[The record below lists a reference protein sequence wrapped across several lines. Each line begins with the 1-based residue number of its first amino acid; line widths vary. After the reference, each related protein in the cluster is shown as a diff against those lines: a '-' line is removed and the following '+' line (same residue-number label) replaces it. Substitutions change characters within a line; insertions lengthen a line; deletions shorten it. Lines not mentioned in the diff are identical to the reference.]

1 MVSTPDDSNPS
12 AVSAP
17 SATTDG
23 RAMAVL
29 AEAGMHLL
37 IDSESLDQ
45 AVYLYRPV
53 FEKDSELIVDLE
65 IVMVNEAA
73 RHVLLSTHIVEG
85 VRASDVF
92 VDMHEALV
100 AANAAWQ
107 GLRAATYHIERKGFH
122 EGQPLLVRYEVATMR
137 VDAFI
142 VQVSVDHTAI
152 GQLASADARFRL
164 MAEADTDPLL
174 LLSPELSGQ
183 RHVVVYANPAALA
196 AAPELRIGARLP
208 QEFGEAAYGA
218 IEELQHT
225 SPVRRL
231 FEREVLTRRITVEA
245 TFTAVGDGQVM
256 VAARERTSED
266 AARVELER
274 SDRVLR
280 AIGAG
285 AFGTIAVY
293 EPEFRGDHLTGLHLL
308 WSAAGHG
315 HGGGHRPPLDPTSV
329 LSASDVL
336 HMAQVMLTSGE
347 LKRSGW
353 VPVATAD
360 GDERSVEFTLV
371 LAGDRFVLE
380 FVERTEELAARTAL
394 AMVTATSE
402 AQRSFLSRVSHE
414 LRSPLN
420 VIHGYSQLLSR
431 LRLHEPANDHVLHI
445 ESGVNRMV
453 QIVDDLLLL
462 GQLDQGLLRLDAQTV
477 DVGDLAADVVSAAA
491 HESWWRPDL
500 LVPSTDHP
508 VGVAVR
514 TDRARFAMVAVLVAE
529 ASLAGDPD
537 EAIVIAPFA
546 RGTRA
551 GVQFVTPLSS
561 SVVDSVWRP
570 FVSSHTIPGSGLGL
584 AVARG
589 MAKALDVVVELRD
602 VPGDLPRT
610 ALVLLTQS
618 VT

>member
-1 MVSTPDDSNPS
+1 
-12 AVSAP
+12 
-17 SATTDG
+17 
-23 RAMAVL
+23 MAVL
-29 AEAGMHLL
+29 TDSGMHLL

-45 AVYLYRPV
+45 AVYLFRPV
-53 FEKDSELIVDLE
+53 FESDSELIIDLE

-85 VRASDVF
+85 VLASDVF
-92 VDMHEALV
+92 VDMHEALA
-100 AANAAWQ
+100 AANTAWQ
-107 GLRAATYHIERKGFH
+107 GQRAATYHIERRGFH
-122 EGQPLLVRYEVATMR
+122 EGQPLLVHYEVATMR
-137 VDAFI
+137 VAGYI
-142 VQVSVDHTAI
+142 VQVSIDHTTV

-164 MAEADTDPLL
+164 MAEADTDPLIL
-174 LLSPELSGQ
+174 LAPELSGQ
-183 RHVVVYANPAALA
+183 RVVVVYANPAAIA
-196 AAPELRIGARLP
+196 VEPGLRIGARLP
-208 QEFGEAAYGA
+208 QLLGEIASEA
-218 IEELQHT
+218 IEELRHA
-225 SPVRRL
+225 SPVRRVV
-231 FEREVLTRRITVEA
+231 EREVLTRRITVEA

-256 VAARERTSED
+256 VSARELTSED
-266 AARVELER
+266 AARAELER

-280 AIGAG
+280 AIGSG

-293 EPEFRGDHLTGLHLL
+293 EPQFSGGDLVDLHLL

-336 HMAQVMLTSGE
+336 QMAQVMLTSGE

-431 LRLHEPANDHVLHI
+431 LRLQEPANDHVGHI

-462 GQLDQGLLRLDAQTV
+462 GQLDQGLLRLEEQTV
-477 DVGDLAADVVSAAA
+477 DVGELAADVMAAA
-491 HESWWRPDL
+491 AQESWWRPEL
-500 LVPSTDHP
+500 LVPVGEHAIGVSVHTDP
-508 VGVAVR
+508 
-514 TDRARFAMVAVLVAE
+514 ARFAMVAVLIAE
-529 ASLAGDPD
+529 ASLAA
-537 EAIVIAPFA
+537 EAASAIEVAPFA

-551 GVQFVTPLSS
+551 GLQLVTEADAT
-561 SVVDSVWRP
+561 VVSSVWRP

-589 MAKALDVVVELRD
+589 MAKALDLVVELRD
-602 VPGDLPRT
+602 VPGDVPRT
-610 ALVLLTQS
+610 ALVILTQS
-618 VT
+618 VI

>member
-1 MVSTPDDSNPS
+1 
-12 AVSAP
+12 
-17 SATTDG
+17 
-23 RAMAVL
+23 
-29 AEAGMHLL
+29 
-37 IDSESLDQ
+37 
-45 AVYLYRPV
+45 
-53 FEKDSELIVDLE
+53 
-65 IVMVNEAA
+65 
-73 RHVLLSTHIVEG
+73 
-85 VRASDVF
+85 
-92 VDMHEALV
+92 
-100 AANAAWQ
+100 
-107 GLRAATYHIERKGFH
+107 
-122 EGQPLLVRYEVATMR
+122 
-137 VDAFI
+137 
-142 VQVSVDHTAI
+142 
-152 GQLASADARFRL
+152 
-164 MAEADTDPLL
+164 
-174 LLSPELSGQ
+174 
-183 RHVVVYANPAALA
+183 
-196 AAPELRIGARLP
+196 
-208 QEFGEAAYGA
+208 
-218 IEELQHT
+218 
-225 SPVRRL
+225 
-231 FEREVLTRRITVEA
+231 
-245 TFTAVGDGQVM
+245 
-256 VAARERTSED
+256 
-266 AARVELER
+266 
-274 SDRVLR
+274 
-280 AIGAG
+280 
-285 AFGTIAVY
+285 
-293 EPEFRGDHLTGLHLL
+293 
-308 WSAAGHG
+308 
-315 HGGGHRPPLDPTSV
+315 
-329 LSASDVL
+329 
-336 HMAQVMLTSGE
+336 
-347 LKRSGW
+347 
-353 VPVATAD
+353 
-360 GDERSVEFTLV
+360 
-371 LAGDRFVLE
+371 
-380 FVERTEELAARTAL
+380 
-394 AMVTATSE
+394 MVTATSE

>member
-1 MVSTPDDSNPS
+1 MSTSDDSIDRT
-12 AVSAP
+12 AA
-17 SATTDG
+17 ATADG

-29 AEAGMHLL
+29 SDSGMHLL

-53 FEKDSELIVDLE
+53 FETGSELIVDLE

-85 VRASDVF
+85 VLASDVF

-107 GLRAATYHIERKGFH
+107 GQRAAVYHIERKGFH
-122 EGQPLLVRYEVATMR
+122 DGQPLLVHYEVATMR
-137 VDAFI
+137 VDDHI
-142 VQVSVDHTAI
+142 VQVSVDHTMV

-174 LLSPELSGQ
+174 LLSPELAGQ

-208 QEFGEAAYGA
+208 QEFGEAAYEA
-218 IEELQHT
+218 IEELRHT
-225 SPVRRL
+225 SPVRRR
-231 FEREVLTRRITVEA
+231 FEREVLARRITVEA

-256 VAARERTSED
+256 VAARELTSAD

-293 EPEFRGDHLTGLHLL
+293 EPEFLGDHLSGLHLL

-353 VPVATAD
+353 VPVSTAD

-394 AMVTATSE
+394 AMITATSE

-431 LRLHEPANDHVLHI
+431 LRLPEPANDHVLHI
-445 ESGVNRMV
+445 ESGVHRMV

-462 GQLDQGLLRLDAQTV
+462 GQLDQGLLRLEAQTV
-477 DVGDLAADVVSAAA
+477 DIGDLAADVVSAAA

-500 LVPSTDHP
+500 FVSVTERS
-508 VGVAVR
+508 VGVHVR

-529 ASLAGDPD
+529 ASMSAAPD
-537 EAIVIAPFA
+537 DAIEIASFA

-551 GVQFVTPLSS
+551 GLQFVTPSTA
-561 SVVDSVWRP
+561 SVIDAVWRP
-570 FVSSHTIPGSGLGL
+570 FVESHTIPGSGLGL

-589 MAKALDVVVELRD
+589 MAKALDVAVELRD
-602 VPGDLPRT
+602 VPGDVPST